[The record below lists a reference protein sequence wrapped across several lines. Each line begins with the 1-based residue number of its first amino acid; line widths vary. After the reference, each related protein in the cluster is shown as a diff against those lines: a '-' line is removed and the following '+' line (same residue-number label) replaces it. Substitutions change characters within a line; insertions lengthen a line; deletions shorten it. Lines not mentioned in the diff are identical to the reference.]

1 MANLR
6 INYQSVMNRAQE
18 MENQITRLSREINSM
33 ESLRIQSKSCW
44 DGPAS
49 EVFRG
54 KLDQLIENTRATQR
68 RMKNVVEDI
77 RTKKVQGSLRCRNAS
92 LFLRLRLSA

>member
-77 RTKKVQGSLRCRNAS
+77 RTVADRIRREDEELARRAAQLKE
-92 LFLRLRLSA
+92 

>member
-33 ESLRIQSKSCW
+33 EILRIQSKSCW

-68 RMKNVVEDI
+68 RMMNVVEDI
-77 RTKKVQGSLRCRNAS
+77 RTVADRIRREDEELARRAAQLKE
-92 LFLRLRLSA
+92 

>member
-33 ESLRIQSKSCW
+33 ETLRIQSKSCW

-77 RTKKVQGSLRCRNAS
+77 RTVADRIRREDEELARRAAQLKE
-92 LFLRLRLSA
+92 

>member
-54 KLDQLIENTRATQR
+54 KLDQLIDNTRATQR

-77 RTKKVQGSLRCRNAS
+77 RTVADRIRREDEELARRAAQLKE
-92 LFLRLRLSA
+92 

>member
-1 MANLR
+1 MASLR
-6 INYQSVMNRAQE
+6 INYQSVMNRVQE

-33 ESLRIQSKSCW
+33 ETLRIQSKSCW

-77 RTKKVQGSLRCRNAS
+77 RTVADRIRREDEELARRAAQLKE
-92 LFLRLRLSA
+92 

>member
-6 INYQSVMNRAQE
+6 INYQSVMDRAQE

-33 ESLRIQSKSCW
+33 ETLRIQSKSCW

-77 RTKKVQGSLRCRNAS
+77 RTVADRIRREDEELARRAAQLKE
-92 LFLRLRLSA
+92 

>member
-33 ESLRIQSKSCW
+33 ESLRTQSKSCW

-77 RTKKVQGSLRCRNAS
+77 RTVADRIRREDEELARRAAQLKE
-92 LFLRLRLSA
+92 

>member
-6 INYQSVMNRAQE
+6 INYQSVMNRVQE

-33 ESLRIQSKSCW
+33 ETLRIQSKSCW

-77 RTKKVQGSLRCRNAS
+77 RTVADRIRREDEELARRAAQLKE
-92 LFLRLRLSA
+92 

>member
-18 MENQITRLSREINSM
+18 MENQITRLSREINFM
-33 ESLRIQSKSCW
+33 ETLRIQSKSCW

-77 RTKKVQGSLRCRNAS
+77 RTVADRIRREDEELARRAAQLKE
-92 LFLRLRLSA
+92 

>member
-33 ESLRIQSKSCW
+33 ESLRNQSRACW

-49 EVFRG
+49 EVFRR
-54 KLDQLIENTRATQR
+54 KLDQLIDNTRATQR

-77 RTKKVQGSLRCRNAS
+77 RTVADRIRREDEELAKRAAQLKE
-92 LFLRLRLSA
+92 

>member
-33 ESLRIQSKSCW
+33 ETLRIQSKSCW

-68 RMKNVVEDI
+68 RMMNVVEDI
-77 RTKKVQGSLRCRNAS
+77 RTVADRIRREDEELARRAAQLKE
-92 LFLRLRLSA
+92 